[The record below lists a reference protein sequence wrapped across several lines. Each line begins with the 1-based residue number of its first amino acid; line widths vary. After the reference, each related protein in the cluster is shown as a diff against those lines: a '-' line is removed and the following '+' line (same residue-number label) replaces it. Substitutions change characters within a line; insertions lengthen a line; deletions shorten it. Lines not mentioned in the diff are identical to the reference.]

1 MYCSS
6 SDEVDYMCNETTNPM
21 KNGFPKLGIPGIE
34 TLLWRYNVDVA
45 IWAHEHNYERMWPV
59 YDGKVKNGSSQ
70 VCFCVSN
77 YSANVCGS
85 IVKMR
90 GLNCCNGIQF
100 DAFRHR
106 TQTLELLSI

>member
-1 MYCSS
+1 MRPWIILYGHRPMYCSS

-77 YSANVCGS
+77 YSANVCG
-85 IVKMR
+85 IY
-90 GLNCCNGIQF
+90 C
-100 DAFRHR
+100 
-106 TQTLELLSI
+106 

>member
-77 YSANVCGS
+77 YSANVVMLKFGVL
-85 IVKMR
+85 IVAMVFNLMHLGTVHKP
-90 GLNCCNGIQF
+90 
-100 DAFRHR
+100 
-106 TQTLELLSI
+106 